1 VPEQG
6 DIPGEDFRR
15 AGHDLIDWIADYFEH
30 PELYPVLSRSRPG
43 EISRALPASPPDAP
57 EPLQRI
63 IDDFEHTILP
73 GVTHW
78 NHPGFFAYFAVT
90 GSAPGVLGELLAAAL
105 NVNAM
110 LWRTSPA
117 ATELEEVTLDWL
129 RRLLALPEGFAGVI
143 YDTASISSMV
153 AMAAAR
159 ESAGLGVKTRGL
171 SGLPAM
177 RVYCSD
183 QAHSSIEKAAITL
196 GIGRDGTCIIPSDD
210 AFRMDAA
217 ALRAAIER
225 DLAAGCCPI
234 FVAATVGTTATTSVD
249 PVPEI
254 AALCEEFGL
263 WLHVDGAYGGS
274 AAIVPEMRGV
284 WEGVERADSIVVNPH
299 KWLFT
304 PIDCSAFF
312 SRRLDV
318 VRQAF
323 TLVPDYL
330 RSDDG
335 DIRNYMDYG
344 VQLGRRFRALKLWF
358 VLRAFGREGIVDR
371 IREHIR
377 LAHEF
382 ESWVSGTAGWEVV
395 APVPFS
401 TVCFRYAP
409 AGPDEAAVNELNLRV
424 LDRVNASGE
433 VFLSGTKLRGREI
446 IRLAIGHIR
455 TTDVHVRR
463 AWELLQEAAAELD
476 PSAALPAV

>member
-1 VPEQG
+1 MTDTG
-6 DIPGEDFRR
+6 DISADEFRR
-15 AGHDLIDWIADYFEH
+15 AGHQLIDWVSQYWEQ
-30 PELYPVLSRSRPG
+30 PEKYPVLSRSRPG
-43 EISRALPASPPDAP
+43 DIARALPASAPDAP
-57 EPLQRI
+57 EPLDAVLR
-63 IDDFEHTILP
+63 DFERIILP

-90 GSAPGVLGELLAAAL
+90 GSAPGVLGELLSAAL

-129 RRLLALPEGFAGVI
+129 RQLLELPETFGGVI
-143 YDTASISSMV
+143 YDTASISTMV

-159 ESAGLGVKTRGL
+159 EAAEPAVKSSGL
-171 SGLPAM
+171 SGLPSM

-196 GIGRDGTCIIPSDD
+196 GLGREGTRVIPSD
-210 AFRMDAA
+210 AEFRMQPA

-225 DLAAGCCPI
+225 DMAAGDRPI
-234 FVAATVGTTATTSVD
+234 FVAATVGTTVTTSID

-254 AALCEEFGL
+254 ADLCEEFGL

-274 AAIVPEMRGV
+274 GAAVPEMRWV
-284 WEGVERADSIVVNPH
+284 WQGVERADSIVVNPH

-318 VRQAF
+318 VRDAF
-323 TLVPDYL
+323 SLVPDYL
-330 RSDDG
+330 RTADTG
-335 DIRNYMDYG
+335 VRNYMDYG

-358 VLRAFGREGIVDR
+358 VLRAYGRDGIVAR
-371 IREHIR
+371 LRNHIQLARELEAWIRN
-377 LAHEF
+377 
-382 ESWVSGTAGWEVV
+382 TPNWEVV

-401 TVCFRYAP
+401 TVCFRFAP
-409 AGPDEAAVNELNLRV
+409 PGTDEATLNAVNLEII
-424 LDRVNASGE
+424 DRVNDTGE
-433 VFLSGTKLRGREI
+433 VFLSGTRLRNAEI

-455 TTDVHVRR
+455 TTEDHVRG
-463 AWELLQEAAAELD
+463 AWDLLREAATEST
-476 PSAALPAV
+476 P